1 MKRQSVTSGA
11 PWESKVGY
19 CRAVRKGPFIEVAG
33 TTAMKDGKLVGVGDP
48 YLQMITIVEIMKK
61 AIEEL
66 GGKLEDVVRTRIFV
80 TNIEDFERIGEAHG
94 VYFSDIKPASTLVE
108 VSALVDPEMLVE
120 VEMTAIIGE

>member
-33 TTAMKDGKLVGVGDP
+33 TTAMKDGELVGIGNP
-48 YLQMITIVEIMKK
+48 YLQMMTIIEIMKK

-108 VSALVDPEMLVE
+108 VSALVDPDTLVE